1 MTASFRSGE
10 AMQVILRGVLDFRVK
25 CRVNVY
31 YSDRG
36 NQFSEDSVLVAN
48 QSKHEPANILH
59 LKLISTMV

>member
-1 MTASFRSGE
+1 
-10 AMQVILRGVLDFRVK
+10 MQVILRGVLDFRVK